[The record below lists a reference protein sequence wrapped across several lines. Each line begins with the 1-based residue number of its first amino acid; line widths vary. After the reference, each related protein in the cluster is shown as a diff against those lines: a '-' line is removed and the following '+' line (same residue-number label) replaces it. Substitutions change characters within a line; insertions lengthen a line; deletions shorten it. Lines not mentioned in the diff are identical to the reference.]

1 MYQNTYYVPK
11 QTGTLTDAL
20 LAYGVAVLLE
30 QLLQAGRK
38 GRRYSQVRIED
49 VGSHYV
55 ILLPE
60 PVQEEWL
67 EQRTL
72 PLDMAKAIK
81 RKKGLPEGIPMIDY
95 NAIWEEI
102 RQQNALR
109 ATQRTVRT
117 TPGPQAMQDLQ
128 ESFQG
133 QPHRDVALLIGDYRM
148 QVEGIHNQAV
158 IQWCETVHAGYQ
170 AANLRAIL
178 QMFATPWSNL
188 DAAADDW
195 ATHVKLKSIKRRLTV
210 SQVFNPSMGKGQN
223 RAKMDKLFMENFN
236 SFWLLE
242 YLKAAGL
249 FVAAAPR
256 AFTDEKMRKTY
267 VLAPLNITLAD
278 HKDIFKQH
286 FEPTFYGMSVSPI
299 KADIL
304 ASLQYAGAYLSFCRE
319 ARREERETPDLNPRK
334 SVKGFYVATY
344 VLLSKNSYTMIN
356 LSFLGLPPWLHRV
369 ETLEDVVA
377 AQGVIDEHEKLIRP
391 LEEQFQEGSELLS
404 AYRDFLTGSRMD
416 AFFDFCA
423 GYGEYVVHTLLTSP
437 RVKQYSVASLD
448 EIFRRITMTEQD
460 GASLDQGIGSK
471 DDLTEFSFSSGEHPG
486 FHHIASAIRWST
498 TIPQRQSANYKSGQ
512 RAEKPLYTVRYG
524 LGHNLRRKAN
534 SADEFMEA
542 LTEFVHDYNAETDQI
557 YENTSEERKQDPLNY
572 PRTHYR
578 RQVLRS
584 DLDDVLVLVKEHG
597 PTLVCKMLV
606 AYGYA
611 AVGGKDGE
619 GPKTDEVDESDSRS
633 QDIENEREGT
643 N

>member
-20 LAYGVAVLLE
+20 LAFGVAVLLE
-30 QLLQAGRK
+30 QLLQAGHK
-38 GRRYSQVRIED
+38 ARRYSPVRIED
-49 VGSHYV
+49 AGSHYV

-67 EQRTL
+67 EQRAL

-81 RKKGLPEGIPMIDY
+81 RKKDLPEGVPMIDY
-95 NAIWEEI
+95 NLIWEEI

-109 ATQRTVRT
+109 AAQRAARRLA
-117 TPGPQAMQDLQ
+117 GQQAMQDLQ

-158 IQWCETVHAGYQ
+158 IQWCETVQAGYQ
-170 AANLRAIL
+170 ARNLSTIL
-178 QMFATPWSNL
+178 QIFATPWS
-188 DAAADDW
+188 DPEVAADEW
-195 ATHVKLKSIKRRLTV
+195 AAQVKLKSVKRRLTV

-223 RAKMDKLFMENFN
+223 RTKMDKLLMENVN

-242 YLKAAGL
+242 YLKAVGL

-256 AFTDEKMRKTY
+256 AFTDENMRKTY
-267 VLAPLNITLAD
+267 VLAPFNITLAD

-286 FEPTFYGMSVSPI
+286 FEPTFYGMSISPI

-304 ASLQYAGAYLSFCRE
+304 ASLQYASAYLSFCQE
-319 ARREERETPDLNPRK
+319 ARREEREIPLNPRK

-356 LSFLGLPPWLHRV
+356 LSFLGLPPWLHRI

-377 AQGVIDEHEKLIRP
+377 VQEVIDEHEKLIRP

-448 EIFRRITMTEQD
+448 EIFRRITMTEPD
-460 GASLDQGIGSK
+460 GASLDQGIGSE

-498 TIPQRQSANYKSGQ
+498 TIPQRQNANYKSGQ

-611 AVGGKDGE
+611 AVGGKGGE
-619 GPKTDEVDESDSRS
+619 GPKTDEGDENDSRS
-633 QDIENEREGT
+633 QYTEDEKEGT

>member
-1 MYQNTYYVPK
+1 MYQDTYYVPK

-30 QLLQAGRK
+30 QLLRIGRK
-38 GRRYSQVRIED
+38 ARRHSIVRIED
-49 VGSHYV
+49 TGSHY
-55 ILLPE
+55 IIILPE

-67 EQRTL
+67 EQGIL

-81 RKKGLPEGIPMIDY
+81 RKKDLPEGVPMIDY
-95 NAIWEEI
+95 NLIWEEI

-109 ATQRTVRT
+109 AAQRTARVT
-117 TPGPQAMQDLQ
+117 LGQQAMQDLQ
-128 ESFQG
+128 ESLQE

-158 IQWCETVHAGYQ
+158 IQWCETVQAGYQ

-178 QMFATPWSNL
+178 QMFATPWS
-188 DAAADDW
+188 DPEAAADEW
-195 ATHVKLKSIKRRLTV
+195 AAQVKLKSVKRRLTV

-223 RAKMDKLFMENFN
+223 RTKMDKLLMENFN

-242 YLKAAGL
+242 YLKAVGL
-249 FVAAAPR
+249 FAAAAPR
-256 AFTDEKMRKTY
+256 AFTDENMRKTY
-267 VLAPLNITLAD
+267 VLAPFNITLAD

-286 FEPTFYGMSVSPI
+286 FEPTFYGMSISPI

-304 ASLQYAGAYLSFCRE
+304 ASLQYASGYLSFCRE
-319 ARREERETPDLNPRK
+319 ARRKERELNPRK

-356 LSFLGLPPWLHRV
+356 LSFLGLPPWLRHV

-377 AQGVIDEHEKLIRP
+377 VQGVIDEHEKLIRP

-423 GYGEYVVHTLLTSP
+423 DYGEYVVHTLLTSP

-460 GASLDQGIGSK
+460 EASLDQGAHGK
-471 DDLTEFSFSSGEHPG
+471 NDLTEFGFSSGEHPG
-486 FHHIASAIRWST
+486 FHRIAYAIRWST

-512 RAEKPLYTVRYG
+512 RTEKPLYTVRYG

-542 LTEFVHDYNAETDQI
+542 LTEFVHDYNAETDQV
-557 YENTSEERKQDPLNY
+557 YENTSEERKRDPHNY
-572 PRTHYR
+572 ARKHYR
-578 RQVLRS
+578 RRVRIG
-584 DLDDVLVLVKEHG
+584 DLDDVLALVKEHG
-597 PTLVCKMLV
+597 PNLVCKMLV
-606 AYGYA
+606 AYGYT
-611 AVGGKDGE
+611 AVRDSE
-619 GPKTDEVDESDSRS
+619 GTKTGDSDEIYSDDTNEES
-633 QDIENEREGT
+633 EGT